1 MTEDYLQIMVES
13 LQKKNDVLDKITE
26 LEKRQLTLALK
37 QPPDLEAYDALMDV
51 KGNLI
56 DELGRLDDGF
66 THTYELVKEKVKKN
80 PHQYQEQV
88 HAMQELI
95 RAAIEKG
102 VSIEAQEQRNKQ
114 AMQNMLRTKRVEI
127 KQVKVS
133 NSAASQYYKAM
144 SRINNIDPQLMD
156 RKN

>member
-26 LEKRQLTLALK
+26 LEKRQLALALK

-66 THTYELVKEKVKKN
+66 THTYELVKDEVQTN
-80 PHQYQEQV
+80 PHPYQEQV

-95 RAAIEKG
+95 RAAVEKG

-144 SRINNIDPQLMD
+144 SRINNVDPQLMD
-156 RKN
+156 RKK

>member
-66 THTYELVKEKVKKN
+66 THTYELVKDEVQKKS
-80 PHQYQEQV
+80 PSV
-88 HAMQELI
+88 S
-95 RAAIEKG
+95 RAGTRYAG
-102 VSIEAQEQRNKQ
+102 VDPRSNR
-114 AMQNMLRTKRVEI
+114 KRRF
-127 KQVKVS
+127 
-133 NSAASQYYKAM
+133 Y
-144 SRINNIDPQLMD
+144 
-156 RKN
+156 

>member
-66 THTYELVKEKVKKN
+66 THTYELVKDEVQKN

-102 VSIEAQEQRNKQ
+102 VSIEAQEQ
-114 AMQNMLRTKRVEI
+114 
-127 KQVKVS
+127 
-133 NSAASQYYKAM
+133 
-144 SRINNIDPQLMD
+144 D
-156 RKN
+156 RKSVV

>member
-1 MTEDYLQIMVES
+1 
-13 LQKKNDVLDKITE
+13 
-26 LEKRQLTLALK
+26 
-37 QPPDLEAYDALMDV
+37 
-51 KGNLI
+51 
-56 DELGRLDDGF
+56 
-66 THTYELVKEKVKKN
+66 
-80 PHQYQEQV
+80 
-88 HAMQELI
+88 MQELI

-144 SRINNIDPQLMD
+144 SRINNIDPQLRMTINMD
-156 RKN
+156 GYME